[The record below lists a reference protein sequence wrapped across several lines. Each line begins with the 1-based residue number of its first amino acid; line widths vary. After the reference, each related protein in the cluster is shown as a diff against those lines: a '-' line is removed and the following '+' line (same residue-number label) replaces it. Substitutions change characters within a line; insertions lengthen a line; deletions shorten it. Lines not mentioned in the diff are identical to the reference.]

1 MTIIY
6 HYHDFPKYFTI
17 DWLYVK
23 FSMIDATLVGQ
34 AWTVPS
40 VWREA
45 IVNMVGVS
53 IDHSSVY
60 ATVGT
65 VE

>member
-1 MTIIY
+1 MIY
-6 HYHDFPKYFTI
+6 NFNDLPKYFTI
-17 DWLYVK
+17 DWLYVE

-45 IVNMVGVS
+45 TVNMEGVS